1 MAAFD
6 ALTAVAVAAELH
18 IALVE
23 GRVQDVIQPD
33 ASSLGVEMYAR
44 RKRRYLYLCAHPQAA
59 RVHLLD
65 QRPRRG
71 VETPS
76 PLLLSLRK
84 RVEGARLSAVA
95 CLPYER
101 VLHIDFDHPTQGRC
115 RLIAEI
121 MGRLSNLILIDDAN
135 NVIECLKRVGPA
147 VNRVRVILPGQPYR
161 PPPPQ
166 DKLSPNQVTAGAI
179 AALLAQGPPRP
190 LWRIL
195 VDGVGGLSPQAA
207 RELVQRAAGD
217 ATMMGPLADATSL
230 PTSLPM
236 SLAAALARELDRLW
250 AEARAGA
257 TQAWLAQG
265 EGALIAY
272 APYQIT
278 HAGQAIPVG
287 SISQAI
293 ARFHAQGQT
302 FDAYEGLRAQVRQ
315 ELERARAHLE
325 RQRAALQ
332 RQLLDPAERQRLR
345 EAGEWILA
353 LASQIRPGQTALSV
367 DVGEETPLTI
377 MLDPHRSPAENAR
390 QYFVRYRKGQRAATE
405 IPSRLTAIERDL
417 EYLAQLALDLRL
429 AESQPEIVAI
439 REALTAT
446 GWRRESSSPRTA
458 PLPQPIK
465 VPLPDGLIALV
476 GRNSRQNEEL
486 TFDLAAPDDLWLH
499 VRGLPGAHV
508 IVRCQGKPAS
518 EAAILRAAE
527 LAAYYSAARAETAA
541 LVVVAPRRKVRRLPG
556 GHPGQVLYSGERT
569 MRVRP
574 RG

>member
-6 ALTAVAVAAELH
+6 ALTAAAVAAELRV
-18 IALVE
+18 ALVD
-23 GRVQDVIQPD
+23 GRVQDVVHPD
-33 ASSLGVEMYAR
+33 AFSLGVEVYAQR
-44 RKRRYLYLCAHPQAA
+44 ERRYLYLCAHPQTA

-84 RVEGARLSAVA
+84 RVEGARLSAVT

-101 VLHIDFDHPTQGRC
+101 ILHIDFDHPEQGRC

-121 MGRLSNLILIDDAN
+121 MGRLCNLILLDDADI
-135 NVIECLKRVGPA
+135 VIECLKRVGPA
-147 VNRVRVILPGQPYR
+147 INRARVILPGQPYR

-166 DKLSPNQVTAGAI
+166 DKLAPDQVTAGAI

-195 VDGVGGLSPQAA
+195 VDGVSGLSPQAA

-217 ATMMGPLADATSL
+217 AMMMGPLVDATPS
-230 PTSLPM
+230 SM
-236 SLAAALARELDRLW
+236 MLAAALARELDRLW

-265 EGALIAY
+265 EGSLIAY
-272 APYQIT
+272 APYRIT
-278 HAGQAIPVG
+278 HAGQAIPAG

-315 ELERARAHLE
+315 ELERARARLE

-332 RQLLDPAERQRLR
+332 RQLVDPAEQQRLR

-353 LASQIRPGQTALSV
+353 LASQIRPDQTALSV
-367 DVGEETPLTI
+367 DIGEETPLTI
-377 MLDPHRSPAENAR
+377 ALDPRRSPAENA
-390 QYFVRYRKGQRAATE
+390 QGYFARYRKGQRAAAE
-405 IPSRLTAIERDL
+405 IPPRLTAIERDL
-417 EYLAQLALDLRL
+417 EYLTQLALDLQM
-429 AESQPEIVAI
+429 AETQPEIVAI
-439 REALTAT
+439 REALTAA
-446 GWRRESSSPRTA
+446 GWRHEPSSPRTA

-465 VPLPDGLIALV
+465 VPLSDGSVALV

-527 LAAYYSAARAETAA
+527 LAAYYSAARAEADV
-541 LVVVAPRRKVRRLPG
+541 LVVVASRRRVRRLPG
-556 GHPGQVLYSGERT
+556 GHPGQVIYSGERT
-569 MRVRP
+569 LRVRP